1 MAKTTTLILI
11 MKVWNRFSELLQL
24 IARIADF
31 FLSWDEMKRKVKM
44 STTWR
49 ERIIKTLSQY
59 ACIHDSMWLKK
70 FILMC

>member
-31 FLSWDEMKRKVKM
+31 FFKLRWDEKKSENVNNLTRKN
-44 STTWR
+44 
-49 ERIIKTLSQY
+49 
-59 ACIHDSMWLKK
+59 H
-70 FILMC
+70 